1 MFYAFCEKNISDTR
15 SLDLFVDALLS
26 LFDLPPSRV
35 TPIQFAVSLSS
46 SRCFTRGSYL
56 FLEVSRVQVMTKKI
70 QSYFFFLSCSRL
82 HYKGEIIIYVV
93 YGFFR
98 FHLNTHHITDSMALN
113 RMQQKSCTMH
123 THLYP
128 SI

>member
-1 MFYAFCEKNISDTR
+1 MFYAFCKKNIPDTR

-35 TPIQFAVSLSS
+35 TPIQSAVSLSS
-46 SRCFTRGSYL
+46 SRCFSRGSYL

-70 QSYFFFLSCSRL
+70 QIISFSLSCSRL
-82 HYKGEIIIYVV
+82 HYKGEIIINVV
-93 YGFFR
+93 YRFFR
-98 FHLNTHHITDSMALN
+98 FHLNTRHITDNMALN

-123 THLYP
+123 THLHP